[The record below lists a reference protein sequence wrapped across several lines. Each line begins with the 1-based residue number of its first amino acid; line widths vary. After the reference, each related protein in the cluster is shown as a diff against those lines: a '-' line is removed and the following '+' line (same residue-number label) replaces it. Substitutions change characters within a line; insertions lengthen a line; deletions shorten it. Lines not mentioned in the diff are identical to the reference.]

1 MSQNDPQWGGRRND
15 GPPDL
20 DEIIR
25 RASQRLSRFFGGNRP
40 SSPGRGPAGSAGLI
54 AIVGV
59 VLVLWGASGLYV
71 VDERENAVILRF
83 GRYVNTVENSG
94 LHWHVPWPIERR
106 EIVNMT
112 EIRSLEVGVQ
122 GSTSTSDEAMML
134 TGDQNLIEVQL
145 EVQYTLNS
153 AKDYVF
159 NNRVLDPS
167 GRDMIVKPA
176 AETAIR
182 EVVGKSK
189 VDYVLNEGRGQIA
202 EETRALMQELLDRY
216 GAGVSIARVNISDV
230 QPPEQVQA
238 SFADAVKARQD
249 RQRLVNE
256 GRAYANDVIPK
267 AEGAAARLLEEA
279 EGYKQRV
286 VAQAEGD
293 TARFKAVAAEYTK
306 APQVTRDRMYL
317 ETMQQIF
324 QSTTKVLVDQKAG
337 SLLYLPLDK
346 LIQQTGA
353 ETPASPAQPAP
364 GAAPVST
371 APADTSSPERG
382 ERFGR

>member
-25 RASQRLSRFFGGNRP
+25 RFTQKISRFFGGGRSP
-40 SSPGRGPAGSAGLI
+40 TPGRSGSGSTGLF
-54 AIVGV
+54 AVVGV
-59 VLVLWGASGLYV
+59 LLVLWGLSGFYV
-71 VDERENAVILRF
+71 VDERENAVVLRF

-112 EIRSLEVGVQ
+112 EIRSLEVGTAAAG
-122 GSTSTSDEAMML
+122 GSSDEAIML

-159 NNRVLDPS
+159 NNRVNDPN
-167 GRDMIVKPA
+167 GRDLIVKPA

-182 EVVGKSK
+182 EVVGRSK

-202 EETRALMQELLDRY
+202 EETKKQMQELLDRY

-230 QPPEQVQA
+230 QPPEQVQQ

-249 RQRLVNE
+249 RQRLINE
-256 GRAYANDVIPK
+256 GTAYANDVIPK
-267 AEGAAARLLEEA
+267 ARGAAARLLEEA

-293 TARFKAVAAEYTK
+293 TARFKAVAAEYAR
-306 APQVTRDRMYL
+306 APQVTRDRLYL
-317 ETMQQIF
+317 ETMQQVF
-324 QSTTKVLVDQKAG
+324 QNTTKVLVDQKAG

-353 ETPASPAQPAP
+353 DAPTAAAPAP
-364 GAAPVST
+364 
-371 APADTSSPERG
+371 APAPAPATLDTASQERG
-382 ERFGR
+382 ARYGR